1 MVIASTQSARAAQ
14 LNAKRLELR
23 RQYWPDVPEAAL
35 WHRKESKGFITIP
48 RVLPIVLSIM
58 DDMSKNRPLSS
69 TYFVLWCRTFD
80 ENMVTT
86 MSPEQMAF
94 EAGFGGQRGAQTWK
108 SRMQIL
114 ADLGFIMAQPGANGP
129 FSHVLIL
136 NPVLVIRRHR
146 ETRKAK
152 VLDAKFN
159 ALASRA
165 SEIGAT
171 DFSIPLRKKK

>member
-1 MVIASTQSARAAQ
+1 MVTIQSARAAK
-14 LNAKRLELR
+14 LNEKRLQLR
-23 RQYWPDVPEAAL
+23 RQYWPGVPEEAL
-35 WHRKESKGFITIP
+35 WHRKKSKGFITIP
-48 RVLPIVLSIM
+48 RTLPLVLSIL

-69 TYFVLWCRTFD
+69 TYFGLWCRTFD

-86 MSPEQMAF
+86 VSPEQMAF
-94 EAGFGGQRGAQTWK
+94 EAGFRGQRGAQTWRA
-108 SRMQIL
+108 RMQIL
-114 ADLGFIMAQPGANGP
+114 VNLGFIMAQPGANGP

-136 NPVLVIRRHR
+136 NPILVIRRLR
-146 ETRKAK
+146 ESKKAK

-171 DFSIPLRKKK
+171 DFGIPLGKKK